1 MEAIYYGNNTCWGSG
16 AGSGPW
22 IMAEMENNLLSG
34 YSTKQNLGD
43 PTQTPRFL
51 TAIVKGDSSNLWAIR
66 GGNAQSGGLSTFYNG
81 QRPQGY
87 YPMSKE
93 GAIILGIGGDN
104 SHSGQDTFYEGVM
117 TAGYPSDTTENAVQ
131 ANIVAA
137 RYAV

>member
-1 MEAIYYGNNTCWGSG
+1 MLFGNL
-16 AGSGPW
+16 APL
-22 IMAEMENNLLSG
+22 ILLSG
-34 YSTKQNLGD
+34 LRLVYEEGPQKRSGLHGNNVPAEITFHR
-43 PTQTPRFL
+43 PHSL
-51 TAIVKGDSSNLWAIR
+51 TLDDSSNLWAIR
-66 GGNAQSGGLSTFYNG
+66 GGNAQSGDLSTFYNG

-87 YPMSKE
+87 YPMNKE